1 MDFKIMKKIVFGLLM
16 TMGMLNAQN
25 NLVYNQTINLELNLG
40 QEVVVPEGKTWK
52 IEFIDVEEPNG
63 INSFQI
69 GILNSSGQYNIHVV
83 YTVANTIAD
92 AHLIWLKEGSKIIG
106 GGTPVFVSALEFNIV
121 PTSTGTGSVTG
132 GGGVSSDGLVFS
144 GVINQFIPTSS
155 VAGSFGTVAG
165 SFTVPEG
172 KIWKINNM
180 THNKIS
186 SSTGGFV
193 SLNGALYVSMDGI
206 PIYVIGQNKNVVSD
220 TTTNTILT
228 PGTYELK
235 WYQGSGAGGPF
246 YCGTIT
252 HLVAIEYNLP

>member
-1 MDFKIMKKIVFGLLM
+1 MDFKIIKKIVFGLLM

-25 NLVYNQTINLELNLG
+25 NLVFNRVLEMAISATNTAT
-40 QEVVVPEGKTWK
+40 VPEGKVWK
-52 IEFIDVEEPNG
+52 VESSSQSLYVDKPNVDYG
-63 INSFQI
+63 IPISNQPFSTGTGNIVWLSENSTI
-69 GILNSSGQYNIHVV
+69 KVSSG
-83 YTVANTIAD
+83 
-92 AHLIWLKEGSKIIG
+92 IG
-106 GGTPVFVSALEFNIV
+106 RVSILEFNVV
-121 PTSTGTGSVTG
+121 PTSTGTGSGSG

-186 SSTGGFV
+186 SSGGLR
-193 SLNGALYVSMDGI
+193 SLNGVLYVSMDGI
-206 PIYVIGQNKNVVSD
+206 PIYGIGIGQNNNVVSD

>member
-25 NLVYNQTINLELNLG
+25 NLVFNQVLNFNITTSDTAT
-40 QEVVVPEGKTWK
+40 VPEGKVWK
-52 IEFIDVEEPNG
+52 IERAKETI
-63 INSFQI
+63 
-69 GILNSSGQYNIHVV
+69 
-83 YTVANTIAD
+83 IAD
-92 AHLIWLKEGSKIIG
+92 KQDVNYGAGSIG
-106 GGTPVFVSALEFNIV
+106 GYYYGTDNNNNALWFSEGTTIRSNTNFMSLSILEFDVV
-121 PTSTGTGSVTG
+121 PTSTGTGSGTG

-165 SFTVPEG
+165 FFTVPEG

-186 SSTGGFV
+186 SSTGGLGT
-193 SLNGALYVSMDGI
+193 LNGALYVSMDGI
-206 PIYVIGQNKNVVSD
+206 PIYGIGQNNNVVSD

>member
-25 NLVYNQTINLELNLG
+25 NLVFNQVLLLELSTTTPAI
-40 QEVVVPEGKTWK
+40 VPEGKVWK
-52 IEFIDVEEPNG
+52 IEGFNSGGTNVSSNVS
-63 INSFQI
+63 INDNIYYLGSLNTGFNSPTWLPENTEI
-69 GILNSSGQYNIHVV
+69 KKCNSSSSTTFNV
-83 YTVANTIAD
+83 D
-92 AHLIWLKEGSKIIG
+92 KIS
-106 GGTPVFVSALEFNIV
+106 VLEFNVV
-121 PTSTGTGSVTG
+121 PTSTGTGSGSG

-186 SSTGGFV
+186 SSGGLR
-193 SLNGALYVSMDGI
+193 SLNGVLYVSMDGI
-206 PIYVIGQNKNVVSD
+206 PIYGIGIGQNNNVVSD

>member
-1 MDFKIMKKIVFGLLM
+1 MKKIVFGLLL

-25 NLVYNQTINLELNLG
+25 NLVFNRVLEMAITATNTAT
-40 QEVVVPEGKTWK
+40 VPEGKVWK
-52 IEFIDVEEPNG
+52 VESSSQALYVDKPNVDYG
-63 INSFQI
+63 IPIGSQPFSTGSGDILWLSENSTI
-69 GILNSSGQYNIHVV
+69 SVSSGVG
-83 YTVANTIAD
+83 
-92 AHLIWLKEGSKIIG
+92 K
-106 GGTPVFVSALEFNIV
+106 VSILEFNVV

-155 VAGSFGTVAG
+155 VTGSFGTVAG

-206 PIYVIGQNKNVVSD
+206 PIYVIGQNNNVVSD

-235 WYQGSGAGGPF
+235 WYQGGGAGGPYF
-246 YCGTIT
+246 CGTIT